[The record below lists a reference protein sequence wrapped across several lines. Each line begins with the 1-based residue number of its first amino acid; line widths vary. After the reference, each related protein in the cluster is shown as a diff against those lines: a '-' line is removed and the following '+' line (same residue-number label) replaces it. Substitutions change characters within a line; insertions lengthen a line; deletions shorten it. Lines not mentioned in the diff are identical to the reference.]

1 MVAAG
6 RICTLPQAGA
16 SCLGCNERGVTFVGE
31 RFPQRR
37 GLAELDEN
45 LPIELQRCAQRLREL
60 RDRMELPSYEV
71 AERLSS
77 DGMRVDKT
85 RLSKFLNGREVPR
98 HALAARFHEVLAE
111 EEGTEVDPQEV
122 SLTRRLMYEAARAS
136 GAALKAREHKLAD
149 AAEAIEQERQRTAEQ
164 LAALNSKLEAERR
177 LRREV
182 EEKLKDLSS
191 RTEEQ
196 IAALQAQRDTAQ
208 RRIDE
213 LQDQVAQAEALLRL
227 QSSEA
232 AMMTRAAAETAAE
245 LARWEQAPP
254 QAAVMNVMA
263 ERFVEQVAQWRDQDE
278 DQTAEAAIEHLSQTE
293 PLTTARAI
301 WNQFN
306 SSQRMFDQQRM
317 MTAIARFADPLE
329 LYRSAGM
336 VSSGK
341 VHSRDWTGNLLAA
354 LADYAPPETV
364 RRFHKAARERH
375 NTKLVAALNRQL
387 VERQSRAARKALIKD
402 SPALD
407 EDLKAWRREAAKE
420 RASDIAFALLK
431 PFVLPIFYFFNRRE
445 RRKQKKQEAAA
456 QTDEQT

>member
-1 MVAAG
+1 M
-6 RICTLPQAGA
+6 
-16 SCLGCNERGVTFVGE
+16 GE
-31 RFPQRR
+31 RLPQRR

-45 LPIELQRCAQRLREL
+45 LSIEVQRCAQRLREL
-60 RDRMELPSYEV
+60 HERMDLPSYEV
-71 AERLSS
+71 AERLS
-77 DGMRVDKT
+77 DEGMRVDKT

-98 HALAARFHEVLAE
+98 HALAARFHRVLAE

-122 SLTRRLMYEAARAS
+122 SLTRTLMYEAARAS
-136 GAALKAREHKLAD
+136 GAALKAREHKLAE
-149 AAEAIEQERQRTAEQ
+149 AAEAIEQERQRTAQQ
-164 LAALNSKLEAERR
+164 LTSLNSELEAERR
-177 LRREV
+177 LRQEA
-182 EEKLKDLSS
+182 EEELKDLSS

-196 IAALQAQRDTAQ
+196 IAALQAQRDAAQ

-227 QSSEA
+227 QRSEA

-254 QAAVMNVMA
+254 RAAAMNVIA

-301 WNQFN
+301 WNQFH

-329 LYRSAGM
+329 LYRSVGM
-336 VSSGK
+336 ISSGK
-341 VHSRDWTGNLLAA
+341 IHSSDWTGNLIAA
-354 LADYAPPETV
+354 LADHAPPETV

-375 NTKLVAALNRQL
+375 NTKLVATLNRQL
-387 VERQSRAARKALIKD
+387 VKRQSRAARKALIKG
-402 SPALD
+402 SPALR
-407 EDLKAWRREAAKE
+407 EELKTWRREEAKE
-420 RASDIAFALLK
+420 RASDIASALLT
-431 PFVLPIFYFFNRRE
+431 PFILPILKYLDRRE
-445 RRKQKKQEAAA
+445 RRQREKQDAAA
-456 QTDEQT
+456 QAHEQT